1 MAKPFLIYV
10 KQCPVCGDGVCRVR
24 VCHDL
29 QRGRLTGCVLCDECE
44 TVWTDPTLKQKFLRG
59 KVEGTPC
66 CPDCG
71 QSLWEPNSHW
81 ADIPEVCLLGWYD
94 SVQIVRKE
102 NRDQIL

>member
-1 MAKPFLIYV
+1 
-10 KQCPVCGDGVCRVR
+10 
-24 VCHDL
+24 
-29 QRGRLTGCVLCDECE
+29 
-44 TVWTDPTLKQKFLRG
+44 LRG

-102 NRDQIL
+102 NRDQIV